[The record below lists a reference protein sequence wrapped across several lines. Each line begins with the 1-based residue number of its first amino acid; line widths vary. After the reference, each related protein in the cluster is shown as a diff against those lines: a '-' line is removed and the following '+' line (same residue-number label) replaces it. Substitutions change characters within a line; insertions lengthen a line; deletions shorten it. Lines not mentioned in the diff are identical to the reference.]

1 MLLIAHLPNVSS
13 GGKGRQ
19 TVGSE
24 TCGLLNGSMI
34 TANERRDAHRFFLEY
49 WEQVPASERPARYA
63 TLLRDDPIAKRLAH
77 GGGGGGGGGGSVQDA
92 DATSGLAVVGVVC
105 PPQAASGAGA
115 AGEHAV
121 LHDGV
126 TSSSFGA
133 RGLGRCE

>member
-1 MLLIAHLPNVSS
+1 MQ
-13 GGKGRQ
+13 Q
-19 TVGSE
+19 TDWIGHVRSVALQLDE
-24 TCGLLNGSMI
+24 TSPCQ
-34 TANERRDAHRFFLEY
+34 
-49 WEQVPASERPARYA
+49 W
-63 TLLRDDPIAKRLAH
+63 TLSAQG